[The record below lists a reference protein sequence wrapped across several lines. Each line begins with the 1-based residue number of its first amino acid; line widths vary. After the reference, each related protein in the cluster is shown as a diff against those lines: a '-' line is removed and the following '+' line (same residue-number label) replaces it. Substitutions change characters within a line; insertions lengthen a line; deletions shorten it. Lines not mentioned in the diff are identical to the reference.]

1 MRTREL
7 GIRIGRGTPG
17 RFNAITDVAGVRVGH
32 HTLHA
37 EAGDASVHTGVTIIE
52 PRAGSARMQPCF
64 AGCHVLNGNGDAT
77 GLEWIREAGLLT
89 TPIAYTNT
97 HSVGVV
103 RDALIAAERDEVKSE
118 ARRDVYWCMPVVLE
132 TFDGLLNDIWGQHVT
147 ADHVRRARAEA
158 RTGEVKEGNV
168 GGGTGMICHEFKGG
182 IGTASRV
189 LTPAEGGWTVGTL
202 VQANYGRRDALR
214 VAGYPVGQV
223 LGDLHSPF
231 RATGRGRTG
240 EAGMGSIVVTI
251 ATDAPLLPHQC
262 TRLAQRGS
270 VGIARMGGGT
280 EDSSG
285 DIFLAF
291 SVGNSNL
298 PMTDYGRVGKPTTA
312 VEMVNN
318 DHMSA
323 LFSAAAEAVEEA
335 IVNALLAAANLS
347 ARGARVEA
355 IGAER
360 LLSALREVGWRP
372 DRQRE

>member
-32 HTLHA
+32 HTLNV

-52 PRAGSARMQPCF
+52 PRAGSARLQPCF

-103 RDALIAAERDEVKSE
+103 RDALIAAERDAVAS
-118 ARRDVYWCMPVVLE
+118 DVYWCMPVVLE

-147 ADHVRRARAEA
+147 ADHVQRARAEA
-158 RTGEVKEGNV
+158 RSGDVREGNV

-189 LTPAEGGWTVGTL
+189 LKAGEGGWTVGAL

-214 VAGYPVGQV
+214 VAGYPVGEVLEQV
-223 LGDLHSPF
+223 HSPF
-231 RATGRGRTG
+231 RETADGRTG

-280 EDSSG
+280 EDPSG

-291 SVGNSNL
+291 SVGNSGL
-298 PMTDYGRVGKPTTA
+298 PVVNYGRVGAPTTA

-323 LFSAAAEAVEEA
+323 LFAAAAEAVGEA
-335 IVNALLAAANLS
+335 IVNALLAAKDLS
-347 ARGARVEA
+347 ARGARAEA

-360 LLSALREVGWRP
+360 LLAALREVGWRP
-372 DRQRE
+372 DSESRRA

>member
-32 HTLHA
+32 HTLNV

-52 PRAGSARMQPCF
+52 PRAGSARLQPCF

-103 RDALIAAERDEVKSE
+103 RDALIAAERDAV
-118 ARRDVYWCMPVVLE
+118 ANDVYWCMPVVLE

-147 ADHVRRARAEA
+147 ADHVQRARAEA
-158 RTGEVKEGNV
+158 RSGDVREGNV

-189 LTPAEGGWTVGTL
+189 LKAGEGGWTVGAL

-214 VAGYPVGQV
+214 VAGYPVGEVLEQV
-223 LGDLHSPF
+223 HSPF
-231 RATGRGRTG
+231 RETADGRTG

-280 EDSSG
+280 EDPSG

-291 SVGNSNL
+291 SVGNSGL
-298 PMTDYGRVGKPTTA
+298 PVANYGRVGAPTST

-335 IVNALLAAANLS
+335 IVNALLAAGDLN
-347 ARGARVEA
+347 ARGARAEA

-360 LLSALREVGWRP
+360 LLAALREVGWRP
-372 DRQRE
+372 DNESRRS

>member
-1 MRTREL
+1 MRSREL

-17 RFNAITDVAGVRVGH
+17 CFNAITDVAGVRVGH
-32 HTLHA
+32 HTLNV

-52 PRAGSARMQPCF
+52 PRAGSARLQPCF

-103 RDALIAAERDEVKSE
+103 RDALIAAERD
-118 ARRDVYWCMPVVLE
+118 AAANDVYWCMPVVLE
-132 TFDGLLNDIWGQHVT
+132 TFDGLLNDIWGQHIT
-147 ADHVRRARAEA
+147 ADHVQRARAEA
-158 RTGEVKEGNV
+158 RSGDVREGNV

-189 LTPAEGGWTVGTL
+189 LKAGEGGWTVGAL

-214 VAGYPVGQV
+214 VAGYPVGEVLEQV
-223 LGDLHSPF
+223 HSPF
-231 RATGRGRTG
+231 RETADGRTG

-262 TRLAQRGS
+262 TRLAQRGG

-280 EDSSG
+280 EDPSG

-291 SVGNSNL
+291 SVGNWGL
-298 PMTDYGRVGKPTTA
+298 PVANYGRVGAPTST

-335 IVNALLAAANLS
+335 IVNALLAAADLN
-347 ARGARVEA
+347 ARGARAEA

-360 LLSALREVGWRP
+360 LLAALREVGWRP
-372 DRQRE
+372 DNESRRS